1 MARPCREGGSRG
13 SIAGCRSVDSPSC
26 ELNNIERLV
35 AEADEWEPQLAEWP
49 DKVRVRTGGG
59 ILYDFYC
66 EVERIIRHIATR
78 IDEDLPSGA
87 DWHVQLL
94 HRMATDIK
102 TVRPA
107 VLNEETVRRLDEY
120 LRFRH
125 LFRHID
131 GFNLEWDR
139 CRELLDDLPAIFDRL
154 TEQLAAFDAF
164 LGTLQREV

>member
-1 MARPCREGGSRG
+1 
-13 SIAGCRSVDSPSC
+13 
-26 ELNNIERLV
+26 
-35 AEADEWEPQLAEWP
+35 
-49 DKVRVRTGGG
+49 
-59 ILYDFYC
+59 
-66 EVERIIRHIATR
+66 
-78 IDEDLPSGA
+78 
-87 DWHVQLL
+87 
-94 HRMATDIK
+94 MATDIK

-125 LFRHID
+125 LFRHIY